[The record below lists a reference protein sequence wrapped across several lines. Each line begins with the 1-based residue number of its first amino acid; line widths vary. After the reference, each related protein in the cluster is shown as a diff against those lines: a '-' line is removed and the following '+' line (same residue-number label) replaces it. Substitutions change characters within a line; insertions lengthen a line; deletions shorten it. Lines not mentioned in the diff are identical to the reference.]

1 MAAKKT
7 TVKKEIQVESKSY
20 VWSSIAYF
28 LVGGFLAVTLFG
40 FESGIIGDLFKKIL
54 RNLFGWGAFIIPF
67 FIIACGGFLLLK
79 KRSFWSQG
87 RFYGWLGVLF
97 FGLCIVHQLL
107 VPVGFEVMPESL
119 PNRGGLFAGL
129 TLLGLHKYLGQ
140 GGTWLVIGAGFGIS
154 FLYVIWPFL
163 FSRNGKEAISKE
175 VYKESS
181 LSNDRGTISRV
192 RPTRSDE
199 NRDFFNQDD
208 ALFPFEEDFGAEEIN
223 EFSHPWEKPIKEI
236 PIFEGSIEK
245 RRTGPLPWEID
256 DESSPIENFSDELA
270 LEESLAEEIYP
281 SSELSRKE
289 ESARVSSAEAE
300 PPAEEWSQPL
310 SVLRTAAKFQN
321 GYHSED
327 DLPLDPFKAVPVLEM
342 PSSMAIKEEKPS
354 KPYQLP
360 PLSILKGSSRRMGGA
375 QKEIREKALLLEK
388 TLEEF
393 GVRARVIRFSQGPAV
408 TQFEIEPAPGVKVN
422 KILNLA
428 DDLALKLAASGIRI
442 EAPIP
447 GKAVVGIEVPN
458 QTVSSV
464 ALKDV
469 LETPEFKDSTS
480 KLSVGL
486 GKDIAGA
493 PIIADLAKMPHM
505 LVAGATGSGKS
516 VCINTLITSI
526 LFKALPTEVKFILID
541 PKVVELTHYNG
552 IPHLLTPVVND
563 PKKAAK
569 ALQWAVR
576 EMERRYTLFAAASVR
591 DLGRYNELAQIH
603 GEEKI
608 PQIVVIIDELADLM
622 MVAPVE
628 VQDAICRLAQMAR
641 AAGIHLILATQRPSV
656 DVITGLIKANIPSRI
671 AFSVSSQIDS
681 RTILD
686 MGGAEKLL
694 GKGDMLFSPAGMAK
708 PLRVQGAFISDDEVE
723 RLLTFVKGQITGEP
737 EYAEGVT
744 AGAGSDEGQTSLFDE
759 QDELWEDALRIVI
772 DTGQASASM
781 LQRRFRIGNP
791 RAARLVDVMEQCGIV
806 GPSQGSKPRELM
818 MSPDQIYQRFL
829 MKDKNQ

>member
-1 MAAKKT
+1 MAAKKRK
-7 TVKKEIQVESKSY
+7 VKQETQVESKSY
-20 VWSSIAYF
+20 VWSSIVYF
-28 LVGGFLAVTLFG
+28 LVGGFLFVTLFG
-40 FESGIIGDLFKKIL
+40 FESGIIGELFKKIL
-54 RNLFGWGAFIIPF
+54 RNLFGWGAFFIPL

-79 KRSFWSQG
+79 KRSFWRQG
-87 RFYGWLGVLF
+87 RFYGWFGVLF
-97 FGLCIVHQLL
+97 FGLCIVHQIF
-107 VPVGFEVMPESL
+107 VPVGAEVMPESL
-119 PNRGGLFAGL
+119 PDRGGLLAGL

-140 GGTWLVIGAGFGIS
+140 GGTWFVIGVGFGCS
-154 FLYVIWPFL
+154 SLYVIWPFL
-163 FSRNGKEAISKE
+163 ISRRSKKTGPKEISKE
-175 VYKESS
+175 TSS
-181 LSNDRGTISRV
+181 NCGGRTLPYVKSV
-192 RPTRSDE
+192 RSIE

-208 ALFPFEEDFGAEEIN
+208 AFFPFEEDFEAEEIK

-245 RRTGPLPWEID
+245 HRTGPLPWEID
-256 DESSPIENFSDELA
+256 EGSGPDKDFSDNLA
-270 LEESLAEEIYP
+270 FTE
-281 SSELSRKE
+281 ELSEGVLSNEDEDLFWQE
-289 ESARVSSAEAE
+289 ETTQANSVE
-300 PPAEEWSQPL
+300 PSEEEQSQPL
-310 SVLRTAAKFQN
+310 SVLRNAAKFQN

-327 DLPLDPFKAVPVLEM
+327 DLSPDPFKAVPVLEM

-360 PLSILKGSSRRMGGA
+360 PLSILKGSGRKVGGA
-375 QKEIREKALLLEK
+375 QKEIRDKAFLLEK

-469 LETPEFKDSTS
+469 LETVAFKDSAS

-591 DLGRYNELAQIH
+591 DLGRYNELAQMH

-708 PLRVQGAFISDDEVE
+708 PQRVQGAFISDDEVE
-723 RLLTFVKGQITGEP
+723 RLLAFVKGQITGEP

-759 QDELWEDALRIVI
+759 QDELWDDALRIVI

-818 MSPDQIYQRFL
+818 MSPDQIHQRFL
-829 MKDKNQ
+829 MKDKN